1 MKPGRHDDLRSFVD
15 MIFLGEARSLESDD
29 SISGRFGLIIPS
41 IMGSIDDSAKLN
53 PYKKL

>member
-1 MKPGRHDDLRSFVD
+1 